1 MTTEPTQETTR
12 ETAREAAVE
21 TAPQNPASGPAP
33 GDDRPRIGAHFEFA
47 MQPRERIEM
56 LQLALDTLTLR
67 IVDQERLLG
76 NDTRKIR
83 ALQDHIRLIA
93 SQIRSYE
100 KLEELKK
107 NLCLRAVEFADHPAA
122 KRARAES
129 GAAETAPPPVQPAPV
144 VAAEGP
150 EATQNGVSNPTQFG
164 ASEPTQNGVSEPT
177 QIGVA
182 DGGDRTDASMQHDDP
197 GDRAARRRREKR
209 LAAGS
214 SLPAP
219 GRSAGQKNNSA
230 SPLPSCPTGDTSA
243 LAVMS
248 RA

>member
-1 MTTEPTQETTR
+1 MTTEPTQET
-12 ETAREAAVE
+12 APEAAVE
-21 TAPQNPASGPAP
+21 TAPQSLHDQGGNPASGPAP
-33 GDDRPRIGAHFEFA
+33 GGDRPRIGAHFEFA

-129 GAAETAPPPVQPAPV
+129 GAAETAPPPAQPAPA
-144 VAAEGP
+144 VATERV
-150 EATQNGVSNPTQFG
+150 Q
-164 ASEPTQNGVSEPT
+164 PTQNGVSEPT

-182 DGGDRTDASMQHDDP
+182 EGGDRTATSMRHDDP

-230 SPLPSCPTGDTSA
+230 SPLPSCSTGETSA

-248 RA
+248 RT